1 MRPSQDSDSP
11 IVDWRGMS
19 GGGLWLISYF
29 PKPSGEIDYEVF
41 LRGVTFFQNGD
52 KLHCHS
58 RKSIAA
64 LAKMLPPTK
73 NLKIKAQTKRK

>member
-1 MRPSQDSDSP
+1 
-11 IVDWRGMS
+11 MS